1 VEGFADG
8 DEGAW
13 DEGAK
18 AQVEKTAFREK
29 AKSTLTVL
37 PQLFKHDVANQRR
50 NNGDRKICFGKNI
63 IQGKHQTLPFSA
75 AGFKFSHQ
83 EIGIKEEDDKCH
95 FYYSAP
101 DRLQATRTFWVLK
114 HRAIVPKK
122 ASAAIANISTTDPA
136 NHRKPRSHLTDKS
149 GACTIVSKFAL
160 Y

>member
-8 DEGAW
+8 DEGAG
-13 DEGAK
+13 DEDAEVW
-18 AQVEKTAFREK
+18 VEETVFREK
-29 AKSTLTVL
+29 NGGTLAVL
-37 PQLFKHDVANQRR
+37 SQLFKHDVANQRR
-50 NNGDRKICFGKNI
+50 NNSDRKICFSKNI
-63 IQGKHQTLPFSA
+63 SQGKHQTLSFSA

-101 DRLQATRTFWVLK
+101 DRLQATRTFWVLS

-122 ASAAIANISTTDPA
+122 ASAAIANISTADPA
-136 NHRKPRSHLTDKS
+136 NYRKLRSHLTDKLA
-149 GACTIVSKFAL
+149 ACTIDNKFAL